1 MVKGTYTASTNFRQ
15 SKGEPMKDKLG
26 RNTVCLPIKEVV
38 ASQRQD
44 RKSVVTN
51 FKSKCMLLTC
61 LKGSIAKF
69 NNNTGQVLYI

>member
-51 FKSKCMLLTC
+51 FKSKSTTHAPHISERKHC
-61 LKGSIAKF
+61 KI
-69 NNNTGQVLYI
+69 